1 MDYWW
6 WANVELVQLC
16 FLVNLRSAANGFAF
30 DRHAHG
36 HVDQLNVFAL
46 FDRYGFPEH
55 LYWDPDE
62 SASALRT
69 ASATEL
75 G

>member
-1 MDYWW
+1 MDDWRW
-6 WANVELVQLC
+6 VNVELVQLC
-16 FLVNLRSAANGFAF
+16 FLENLRSTANGFAF
-30 DRHAHG
+30 DRREHG
-36 HVDQLNVFAL
+36 HVDRLTLFAL
-46 FDRYGFPEH
+46 FDGHGFAEH
-55 LYWDPDE
+55 LHWDPDK